1 MRSLRTL
8 ANFEQSNTARAIAG
22 KLGQDLQVSV
32 SVLQLMRLALG
43 APYRVIYYGNG
54 SDGGTPPVDS
64 NSYNAGDP
72 VNVADLATIIKTAS
86 MTKTGAVL
94 AYWNTKADGSGDF
107 HGWPQDTSFTMPAAD
122 VELYAQWFVTT
133 GLANNKKTNEEGVTD
148 HYKFAYD
155 STLQS
160 SGLEPGRTNTVIQN
174 VETDYPIMA
183 NWFNGVTP
191 SGPLPIPVFVTRLGL
206 GGGSANNTGP
216 IRLNPGTNDPNE
228 LRSSLVSEVTESFM
242 SGQGKGWGFLPG
254 VNNEESCGEA
264 LSLFLTQQFALGQR
278 FPNPYSGFTAAT
290 AKVWLNSSL
299 PVANI
304 ASTRFFSDSPTP
316 KGFDYGSRADYVNS
330 VVPWPGNGPG
340 TGCSI
345 LFIYYLL
352 HQLGFTL
359 ETIIAAVPGLTDGRL
374 NATAPLQGVYRN
386 LTNDKS
392 DPFPNFK
399 QLLDTTFPPD
409 KVSAIPGSNPDDPFP
424 LPTTRSLSLNRYLT
438 AHPLLGGESLKDRI
452 GSKNIGNLRAVL
464 NSDRPASLLVP
475 SG

>member
-1 MRSLRTL
+1 M
-8 ANFEQSNTARAIAG
+8 Q
-22 KLGQDLQVSV
+22 
-32 SVLQLMRLALG
+32 LALG

-72 VNVADLATIIKTAS
+72 VNVADVATILKTAS
-86 MTKTGAVL
+86 IIKTGAVL

-133 GLANNKKTNEEGVTD
+133 GLANNKRTKEEGVTD
-148 HYKFAYD
+148 HYTFAYD

-174 VETDYPIMA
+174 VETDYAIMA

-191 SGPLPIPVFVTRLGL
+191 SGPSPIPVFVTRLGGGLGL

-216 IRLNPGTNDPNE
+216 IRLNPGTDDPNE
-228 LRSSLVSEVTESFM
+228 LRSLLVSEVTESFM
-242 SGQGKGWGFLPG
+242 NGQGKGWGFLPG

-278 FPNPYSGFTAAT
+278 FPNASANTAN
-290 AKVWLNSSL
+290 VWLNSSL
-299 PVANI
+299 PEGNI
-304 ASTRFFSDSPTP
+304 ASKRFFSEWPTP

-330 VVPWPGNGPG
+330 VVPWFGNGPG
-340 TGCSI
+340 TGCSM

-352 HQLGFTL
+352 HQLGFRL
-359 ETIIAAVPGLTDGRL
+359 ETIIAAAPGFTTDGKL
-374 NATAPLQGVYRN
+374 NATAPLQGVYQK

-392 DPFPNFK
+392 DPFPYFK

-409 KVSAIPGSNPDDPFP
+409 QVSAISGSNPDDPFP
-424 LPTTRSLSLNRYLT
+424 LPSTRALSLNRYLA
-438 AHPLLGGESLKDRI
+438 AHPLLGGESIKDRI

-464 NSDRPASLLVP
+464 NSDRPASLLLP